1 VIRRALRDEDGDGGR
16 QRPNGVFGE
25 QRAPGLDPGQIVDEK
40 KAPLQGCPGAPS
52 RLKIDRG
59 FKTDMR

>member
-1 VIRRALRDEDGDGGR
+1 MIRRALRDEDGDRGR

-40 KAPLQGCPGAPS
+40 KALLQGCSCAPS
-52 RLKIDRG
+52 RFKIDWG
-59 FKTDMR
+59 FKTDMP